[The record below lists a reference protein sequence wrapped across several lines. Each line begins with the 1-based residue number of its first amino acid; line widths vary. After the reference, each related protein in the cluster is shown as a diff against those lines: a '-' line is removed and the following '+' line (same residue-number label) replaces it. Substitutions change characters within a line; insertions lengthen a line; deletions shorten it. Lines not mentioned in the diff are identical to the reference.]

1 LSNSSTLIQEVKITI
16 VETAAAA
23 AAAAAEEEETHHRL
37 ASTA

>member
-23 AAAAAEEEETHHRL
+23 AAAEEEEETHHRL